1 MVTQVKNYRRRAGVK
16 QEGLAKAT
24 GIGRST
30 ISEIENGELIPSVL
44 IALKLAKYFHCRVED
59 LFSLSPRE

>member
-1 MVTQVKNYRRRAGVK
+1 MK